1 MAEFLEV
8 AMIVSFGISW
18 PLNAVKA
25 YRARSAKG
33 TSIVFLMLIFFGYIC
48 GIASK
53 FLSEAYMASFSEKW
67 YVLVFYFINLITV
80 SVNIFIYVRNYRLD
94 KKTK

>member
-80 SVNIFIYVRNYRLD
+80 NIIF
-94 KKTK
+94 

>member
-53 FLSEAYMASFSEKW
+53 FLSEAYMASSK
-67 YVLVFYFINLITV
+67 
-80 SVNIFIYVRNYRLD
+80 R
-94 KKTK
+94 